1 MLRTYLKISKGV
13 FANQMKTVFSEVMA
27 YEMKTESGEII
38 DAVFGQKSIENRI
51 VLSPAIIGTTNVL
64 LDIIGKKAAAIF
76 KGK

>member
-1 MLRTYLKISKGV
+1 
-13 FANQMKTVFSEVMA
+13 MKTVFSEVMA